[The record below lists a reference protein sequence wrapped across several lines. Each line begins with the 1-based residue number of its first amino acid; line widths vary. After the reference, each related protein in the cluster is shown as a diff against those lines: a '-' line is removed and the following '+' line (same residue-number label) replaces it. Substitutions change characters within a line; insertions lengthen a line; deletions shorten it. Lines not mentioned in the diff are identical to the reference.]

1 MSDLHI
7 ILHCLPREIDEL
19 DRIVNHL
26 KRSSHFLEDN
36 DEVILDFTLNLSDK
50 LTDWET
56 SKLPK
61 EFFADKFEMMKQRCD
76 WTSKNIFEINDSN
89 RCLGINDKRCDIDN
103 LKIFASLI
111 LRIVFPFVV
120 IDNIESVKKGLN

>member
-1 MSDLHI
+1 MKKNDLHI

-19 DRIVNHL
+19 ERIVNHL
-26 KRSSHFLEDN
+26 KRSSHFLDRD

-61 EFFADKFEMMKQRCD
+61 EFFADKFELMKQRCD
-76 WTSKNIFEINDSN
+76 DLF
-89 RCLGINDKRCDIDN
+89 R
-103 LKIFASLI
+103 
-111 LRIVFPFVV
+111 
-120 IDNIESVKKGLN
+120 

>member
-26 KRSSHFLEDN
+26 KRSSHFLDDN

-89 RCLGINDKRCDIDN
+89 RCLGINDKRRNSIRENNPKTLCI
-103 LKIFASLI
+103 
-111 LRIVFPFVV
+111 
-120 IDNIESVKKGLN
+120 